1 MVVVAGAVVVVVA
14 GAVVVVVVG
23 AGAVVVVVE
32 DPGAFPVETIRSTA
46 EFGATVEPGP
56 GVVSSTTPCAWRE
69 SWYDTVPTES
79 CTVPNVLAAC
89 ASC

>member
-1 MVVVAGAVVVVVA
+1 MVVAGTVVVVVGAVVVVVA
-14 GAVVVVVVG
+14 GA
-23 AGAVVVVVE
+23 VVVVE

-56 GVVSSTTPCAWRE
+56 GVVSSTTPCACRE

-79 CTVPNVLAAC
+79 CTVPSVLAA
-89 ASC
+89 